1 LRNDSN
7 VRMACLVFLFLLMTF
22 YTLLPCI
29 PKHAQGQDQINYDGT
44 IVDQSSGEPIPN
56 TSLVIYRTTE
66 TRRGWRRTSYWD
78 FFTSIS
84 ADENGSFDVSLQMDR
99 GHLVVAYYDNPET
112 PGFDYVP
119 SIRDV
124 MPTGNESRLDFTLT
138 EGATIIVKKE
148 PLFVESTGIPTSTFT
163 VHDFD
168 TREALPKGGRTLIYG
183 DGDDTVSNRI
193 GIPSNVI
200 IVPANTP
207 VIIKAQSSVPSR
219 VRREMISNEFTAEI
233 SGGYVLAKGDS
244 MELDLREFTLPSV
257 LVQIEDVINIV
268 ETSMEEKESNG
279 FFMSVERQRL
289 ARVSMLT
296 DEAMVFY
303 EQGVFES
310 SFSRFREAYVEITNL
325 QEGIVGMTNEASKA
339 VSILIG
345 FMAVSAVIFSNIL
358 REDERSKVLYSFFIY
373 VPFLLILF
381 FLHPGSKLLP
391 FTIFV
396 EYSAVTFLLV
406 TVGSLLLPRLLRSGR
421 SRTKASLKSL
431 SLTLPSIAKRNLRRR
446 KLRFG
451 LTMFSVMI
459 LVSGFISLT
468 SFTSGYGL
476 TYKWVYSEAPETRGV
491 LVRTPNPYP
500 DQAVSVISKGPGVVL
515 PRPMEENFIDWF
527 EEREETLSVT
537 EKYENPPGRQYRET
551 DTPYCYA
558 NGVPIY
564 GVMGIKPSLEAD
576 INSLDEALTAGEYL
590 QDEAEGV
597 MISRG
602 LADRLGLDPG
612 DDLQLTVQGKTF
624 ILEIV
629 GIFDNDALESV
640 IDLDGAPLLN
650 RKIVDVKRV
659 EQDGPDFIVE
669 GLVPCSPDE
678 VIVTTIR
685 VASQMPNMGI
695 SRLSI
700 LVEEDLDLA
709 EYSQMMALNRGLRVW
724 TSTGENVYLAK
735 LASYFEG
742 KGLPITVPWIVVVL
756 NVIVTMLNS
765 YHERRREVVIYSFI
779 GMNPGHISGIFLA
792 EAAVIGVVGGSL
804 GYLLG
809 LSSYKLIYILS
820 PAIQVKQKVSAI
832 WSIAALAISLT
843 AVLMGGVVALK
854 RSTAITPSL
863 IRKWKLEEGEHKQHA
878 EPHKLVIPTRIT
890 GNELE
895 EFMEYIFNKLELA
908 KVSHGMT
915 TSQIRALPT
924 EDEKTSREVEFY
936 YKSYDATLSGLYTR
950 NFLHVDE
957 GEDGYFNVTLS
968 SLGGEEAVEKTGT
981 FVRQIIL
988 EYSISRGRIKEE
1000 YG

>member
-1 LRNDSN
+1 
-7 VRMACLVFLFLLMTF
+7 MASLTFLILLMTLNV
-22 YTLLPCI
+22 LLPCV
-29 PKHAQGQDQINYDGT
+29 PKHAQCLDQINYDGT

-56 TSLVIYRTTE
+56 AWLVIYRTTE
-66 TRRGWRRTSYWD
+66 TRRWWRRSSYWD
-78 FFTSIS
+78 FLTRIK
-84 ADENGSFDVSLQMDR
+84 ADENGAFDVSLQQKR

-124 MPTGNESRLDFTLT
+124 MPTGNESRLDFTL
-138 EGATIIVKKE
+138 EDGATIIVEKE
-148 PLFVESTGIPTSTFT
+148 ALFVESTGIPTSTYT
-163 VHDFD
+163 VHDPETGVAF
-168 TREALPKGGRTLIYG
+168 PKGSRTLIYG

-193 GIPSNVI
+193 GIPSNII
-200 IVPANTP
+200 IVPADTP
-207 VIIKAQSSVPSR
+207 VMIKVQSSLPSNTIKA
-219 VRREMISNEFTAEI
+219 MISSEFTAGI

-244 MELDLREFTLPSV
+244 MELDLREFTLLQV
-257 LVQIEDVINIV
+257 LAQMEDRITTV
-268 ETSMEEKESNG
+268 EVSMEEKESNG

-289 ARVSMLT
+289 TKVSMLT
-296 DEAMVFY
+296 DEAMAFY

-310 SFSRFREAYVEITNL
+310 SFSRFREAYVEVTNL

-339 VSILIG
+339 ISILIG
-345 FMAVSAVIFSNIL
+345 FMAVSAVIFANIL
-358 REDERSKVLYSFFIY
+358 REDDRSKVLYSFFFY
-373 VPFLLILF
+373 LPFLLFLF
-381 FLHPGSKLLP
+381 FLHPGSKMVPL
-391 FTIFV
+391 TMFV
-396 EYSAVTFLLV
+396 EYSTVAFLLV
-406 TVGSLLLPRLLRSGR
+406 TVGALLIPRLLRRGR
-421 SRTKASLKSL
+421 SRSKASLTSL
-431 SLTLPSIAKRNLRRR
+431 SFILPSIAKRNIRRR

-451 LTMFSVMI
+451 LTIFSVMI

-476 TYKWVYSEAPETRGV
+476 TFKWVYSEAPETRGV

-500 DQAVSVISKGPGVVL
+500 DQAVSVISKGPGVAL
-515 PRPMEENFIDWF
+515 PMPLEENFLDWF
-527 EEREETLSVT
+527 MEREETLTVT
-537 EKYENPPGRQYRET
+537 EKYENPPCRQYRET
-551 DTPYCYA
+551 NTPYCYV

-564 GVMGIKPSLEAD
+564 GVMGIRPSLEAQ

-590 QDEAEGV
+590 QDDAEGV
-597 MISRG
+597 MISGG
-602 LADRLGLDPG
+602 LADKLGLESG
-612 DDLQLTVQGKTF
+612 DDLPLAVQGST
-624 ILEIV
+624 IMLEII
-629 GIFDNDALESV
+629 GILDNDALESV

-650 RKIVDVKRV
+650 RKIIDIKRV

-678 VIVTTIR
+678 VIITTIS
-685 VASQMPNMGI
+685 VASQMPNLGI

-700 LVEEDLDLA
+700 LVEEDIDLA

-724 TSTGENVYLAK
+724 SSTGENVYLAQ
-735 LASYFEG
+735 LATYFEG

-756 NVIVTMLNS
+756 NVIATMLNS
-765 YHERRREVVIYSFI
+765 YHERRREVTIYSFI
-779 GMNPGHISGIFLA
+779 GMNPSHISGIFLA

-809 LSSYKLIYILS
+809 LSSYKLMYLLM

-843 AVLMGGVVALK
+843 AVLMGGVIALK

-863 IRKWKLEEGEHKQHA
+863 IRKWRLEEGERMQHT

-890 GNELE
+890 GNELD
-895 EFMEYIFNKLELA
+895 EFMEHIHIKLESA
-908 KVSHGMT
+908 RVAYGMT
-915 TSQIRALPT
+915 TSQIRDLPT
-924 EDEKTSREVEFY
+924 EDEKTGREVEFY
-936 YKSYDATLSGLYTR
+936 YKSDDATLSGLYTR

-957 GEDGYFNVTLS
+957 GDGGYFNVTLS
-968 SLGGEEAVEKTGT
+968 SIGGEDAVVKTGT

-988 EYSISRGRIKEE
+988 EWSISRGRIKVG